1 MKVRSKLLVTFEFSI
16 KKLWS
21 LLMHLPLRAFK
32 KMKIPYKKRQTKIHL
47 IFGVAWLTF
56 FLIGFTFSTKL
67 HWTSY
72 GYLLISLAYL
82 TIYFYQK
89 RYNYVSMEKGFL
101 TVNGPFGK
109 RTGLQEIKR
118 IKKFA
123 GDYIVKTNNKELT
136 IHSQMLEPD
145 SLIELDTKFEKL
157 NIHGNDQSV

>member
-1 MKVRSKLLVTFEFSI
+1 
-16 KKLWS
+16 
-21 LLMHLPLRAFK
+21 
-32 KMKIPYKKRQTKIHL
+32 
-47 IFGVAWLTF
+47 
-56 FLIGFTFSTKL
+56 
-67 HWTSY
+67 
-72 GYLLISLAYL
+72 
-82 TIYFYQK
+82 
-89 RYNYVSMEKGFL
+89 MEKGFL